1 MPNIYSYINYRTYLK
16 DWFEEKKLANPKFS
30 YRVMARLAGFSSP
43 NFLKLVMMG
52 QRNLSKEGIG
62 KVSEA
67 LHLKVKDDK
76 FFETLV
82 QFNQCHTREEKE
94 QFYNQL
100 CLFKAFS
107 RIQKLE
113 TDGYEYL
120 SNWYHVAIRELV
132 ALSNFKEDPA
142 WISKRLNK
150 LVSEKEV
157 KKSLELLV
165 DLGLVERADNG
176 RLKQTSKNLAT
187 EPEVFDLSIANF
199 HDNMIALAADSIDAD
214 PSTRDISSVTVAM
227 DQKTYLE
234 ARRRVQDFRKE
245 LNVLLSNCKSPDA
258 VYQINFQIFGLT
270 EVPWHKK

>member
-16 DWFEEKKLANPKFS
+16 DWYEEKKAANPKFS
-30 YRVMARLAGFSSP
+30 YRVMARLAGFASP

-52 QRNLSKEGIG
+52 QRNLSKDGIG

-82 QFNQCHTREEKE
+82 QFNQCQTREEKE

-107 RIQKLE
+107 SIQKIE
-113 TDGYEYL
+113 TDSYEYL
-120 SNWYHVAIRELV
+120 SSWYHVAIREII
-132 ALSNFKEDPA
+132 ALPDFKEDPA
-142 WISKRLNK
+142 WIVKRLRK

-157 KKSLELLV
+157 KKSLAILL
-165 DLGLVERADNG
+165 DLGLIERDESGA
-176 RLKQTSKNLAT
+176 LKQTSKNLAT
-187 EPEVFDLSIANF
+187 EPEVLDLSIANF
-199 HDNMIALAADSIDAD
+199 HDNMIALAADSIDTD
-214 PSTRDISSVTVAM
+214 PGTRDISSVTVPI
-227 DQKTYLE
+227 DHKTYQE
-234 ARRRVQDFRKE
+234 ARRRIQDFRKE
-245 LNVLLSNCKSPDA
+245 LNVLLSSCKSPDA

-270 EVPWHKK
+270 DVPWHKK